1 MNISKKLAV
10 LCGLGVVFAIVLAM
24 IYLLVAERVDYA
36 SAVLDLRASGPDSSI
51 NDYRM
56 IARSIKYGMLLVAFT
71 FTVFFLYEVLQDW
84 RIHPMQYLLVGA
96 ALSVFY
102 LLLLSF
108 AEQIGF
114 VPAYVIAAVAC
125 IGLIVWYLRFVL
137 DKGRAVLLMGALLVV
152 GYVVMFVLLRL
163 PTYNLLLGSL
173 LLFVALFAVMY
184 LTRNIDW
191 YALGESN
198 SGVCDESEQY

>member
-1 MNISKKLAV
+1 MDISKKLSV
-10 LCGLGVVFAIVLAM
+10 LCGLGVVFAIVLAL
-24 IYLLVAERVDYA
+24 IYLLVAERMDYA
-36 SAVLDLRASGPDSSI
+36 SAVLDMQSLRLDDGV

-84 RIHPMQYLLVGA
+84 RIHPMQYLLVGG

-114 VPAYVIAAVAC
+114 VPAYMMAAVAC

-137 DKGRAVLLMGALLVV
+137 DKGRAVLLMGVLLVT
-152 GYVVMFVLLRL
+152 GYTVMFILLRL

-173 LLFVALFAVMY
+173 LLFIALFAVMY

-191 YALGESN
+191 YALGELN
-198 SGVCDESEQY
+198 KGVSDENQEH

>member
-1 MNISKKLAV
+1 MNVSKKLTV
-10 LCGLGVVFAIVLAM
+10 LCGLSVVFAIVLVL
-24 IYLLVAERVDYA
+24 IYVLVAERMDYA
-36 SAVLDLRASGPDSSI
+36 SAALEVQSWSTDHEV

-71 FTVFFLYEVLQDW
+71 FAVFFLYEVLQDL

-96 ALSVFY
+96 ALSVFF

-125 IGLIVWYLRFVL
+125 IGLIVWYLQFVL
-137 DKGRAVLLMGALLVV
+137 GQGRAVLLMGALLVV
-152 GYVVMFVLLRL
+152 AYAVMFVLLCL
-163 PTYNLLLGSL
+163 PTYNLLLGSV
-173 LLFVALFAVMY
+173 LLFVVLFAVMF
-184 LTRNIDW
+184 LTRHIDW

-198 SGVCDESEQY
+198 RGVRDESEQY